1 MKEKDIESV
10 VATVVAGGLI
20 GCIAIVIL
28 MVLVVLITFAEGLAL
43 LFMVNTVFGTAIVY
57 NLLNVIYAAG
67 TVWAATIVGS
77 LVGKL
82 FKAILSSIEM

>member
-10 VATVVAGGLI
+10 AATVVAGGLI

-28 MVLVVLITFAEGLAL
+28 MVLVVLITLAEGLAL
-43 LFMVNTVFGTAIVY
+43 LFMVNTVFGTTIVY

-67 TVWAATIVGS
+67 MAWIAAFIGSIVA
-77 LVGKL
+77 KL
-82 FKAILSSIEM
+82 FKAVLSSIEM